1 MGRLIA
7 FLLGGAAIVFF
18 GAYLLPAGELRTA
31 LLELWQ
37 GPLEQWFSEEQRQDL
52 LPAAAGLVSGIALLL
67 FATRGGGGGD

>member
-18 GAYLLPAGELRTA
+18 GAYLLPAGELRSG

-37 GPLEQWFSEEQRQDL
+37 GHVEQWFGEEQRKAL
-52 LPAAAGLVSGIALLL
+52 LPAAAGLVAGVSLLL
-67 FATRGGGGGD
+67 FATRGGSGGE